1 MMHRVADELFSEI
14 WNEMSWDVLLV
25 ATCESKYDVH
35 RVRVACVAYVLIFL
49 YS

>member
-1 MMHRVADELFSEI
+1 MMHRVADDLFSEI
-14 WNEMSWDVLLV
+14 WNEMSWDVFLV

-35 RVRVACVAYVLIFL
+35 RVACVAYVLIFL